1 MSVFVLFVGIF
12 SGFFS
17 GLLGLGGGLI
27 MTPMFLYGPSMAG
40 VGALT
45 VKEITGLTMVQGFAG
60 AVSGLARHR
69 GYGMV
74 SWRLVRYAGIAAG
87 ISALAGAVISKWV
100 ADGAILAI
108 FGAMALIAS
117 ALIFLPG
124 SRTAQDESEPG
135 PFSFNAP
142 LAVILGG
149 AIGFAGGLVGQAGS
163 FIMIP
168 SMLYVLRVPTRIAI
182 ASNLGIILFSA
193 VGGIAGKLTTAQ
205 VPLAPLS
212 GVSGQPNGRR
222 FLQRSS
228 RRIASSF
235 ESDPLRNRYGSRAR
249 RRASIASAMAAT
261 SAHFAQ
267 LMWSM
272 LPTPSRLGPV

>member
-1 MSVFVLFVGIF
+1 MPFFVLFVGIF

-40 VGALT
+40 AGALA

-74 SWRLVRYAGIAAG
+74 SWRLVRYAGFAAG
-87 ISALAGAVISKWV
+87 VSALAGAVLSKWV
-100 ADGAILAI
+100 ADDAILAI

-124 SRTAQDESEPG
+124 SRTGQDESDPG

-168 SMLYVLRVPTRIAI
+168 SMLYVLRVPTRVAI

-205 VPLAPLS
+205 VPLELALIMVAGSVPS
-212 GVSGQPNGRR
+212 AQVGAIV
-222 FLQRSS
+222 S
-228 RRIASSF
+228 RRMQ
-235 ESDPLRNRYGSRAR
+235 PKLLRYALSLVVGG
-249 RRASIASAMAAT
+249 AAVRIWFDVL
-261 SAHFAQ
+261 S
-267 LMWSM
+267 
-272 LPTPSRLGPV
+272 